1 MDGTAPAATPN
12 DLYKRIGT
20 ASAPL
25 LIDVCQQ
32 NAFKAND
39 RLIIGASNSSP
50 ADFDVAWNTCPRVEH
65 LVGSLGP
72 NPRPLHL
79 DASGVL
85 SGRGLTPEQYET
97 ALATNDEQETTMGTL
112 TTSFLLAICTVAV
125 WVAPTHAQNAETTV
139 VQLPQDIVYKGLP
152 GAPQHV
158 TLFGDSSQPGLYVD
172 RIKFQPGMKVMPH
185 WHPDTARTVLVMSG
199 TFYFAV
205 GEQWDESKLKAYPAG
220 TLYSE
225 PARTP
230 HYAWAKDGEVVLQVT
245 AIGPT
250 GNVPISQKQP

>member
-1 MDGTAPAATPN
+1 M
-12 DLYKRIGT
+12 
-20 ASAPL
+20 
-25 LIDVCQQ
+25 Q
-32 NAFKAND
+32 
-39 RLIIGASNSSP
+39 
-50 ADFDVAWNTCPRVEH
+50 
-65 LVGSLGP
+65 
-72 NPRPLHL
+72 
-79 DASGVL
+79 
-85 SGRGLTPEQYET
+85 
-97 ALATNDEQETTMGTL
+97 QETTMSTL

-125 WVAPTHAQNAETTV
+125 WAAPTHAQNAETAV
-139 VQLPQDIVYKGLP
+139 VRLPQDIVYKGLP

-245 AIGPT
+245 AVGPT
-250 GNVPISQKQP
+250 GNVPIPQKQP